1 MGRTKARKEKEKY
14 EEWNSWKNGRGLSSG
29 SHEGWEG
36 WHQEWKSWK
45 NWREDDH
52 WKEDWNKGW
61 EGWHQHVEK
70 PVEDKQQQSIAE
82 KDPDEEM
89 PICGFTLS
97 RVPWQQGRDGADAEK
112 QVETDDIDEE
122 AIKKY
127 IETVPRDSFS
137 QRVMTERLA
146 IECEQ
151 DGEMYVAKYFL
162 PAACP
167 LRGTYQS
174 DSFRTEI
181 SARRNVCAKI
191 VADLRKEGLL
201 DSESN
206 ATKVLPALQPEISC
220 PLQCPPQ
227 MSLECL
233 EASPL
238 KGVLEWPSEIVLNHI
253 TLVPGRENMEG
264 GSVAQWMNFGCL
276 SGYTLPAERP
286 GFALQFEL
294 GEGRPAVRIEPKVI
308 SWPPSAGAT
317 AHIQVYNDAVL
328 PDWDEALAIV
338 PLIQDGMGW
347 EIDWERICGV
357 SSEGKKDIPPEW
369 LHQLCQRIVIL
380 QRLEQ
385 LGRIFAPIGPVP
397 NPLRME
403 AVMGGGHGWGAQAF
417 QVLCLQGEK
426 ALKMLFAVTAY
437 VEYPYDDAGRLSQR
451 VQASMDATRLA
462 SLVANSGLLAEVIP
476 SVDWLPRLAGV
487 EPDTAVKMLFA
498 LVGAYAGEKGG
509 DFYSVVKLWEWLTAD
524 EQKATR
530 GDEKSDTDELKTS
543 NRYVDSDATKYKGR
557 TPTYER
563 FSQVV
568 DPEDGTP
575 ELHVKYEKLGVA
587 RYRRADVQKKRDH
600 SQYEVKNSPEKGW
613 MDIHYD
619 HRQATYVWRA
629 FQVPDDQN
637 NYFPAALPN
646 KVQCWLRGTSAAA
659 LINFKR
665 CGSPTLTHESLCEKK
680 DGSLHVQ
687 YQCGG
692 LFRYTRCPQGG
703 LGFEESISPE
713 KGESCK
719 SPIWYSENPGEKT
732 LLSEISA
739 HSDSQE
745 GAPLPNKVTE
755 WLMTGKSLFQIGSV
769 VAANASGDDVKVTS
783 EHEADHITWIS
794 NAEGDSEHWKCCRE
808 HVGCAIIFV
817 AGKLVENEFCLE
829 ELIYKGQA
837 AETENGTVM
846 PERVIKWM
854 KKHPER
860 KCDER
865 VFKEYI
871 EQQRK
876 RDTPLCTLAPLQMQG
891 CFPQLP
897 SIDLGHVEKAL
908 HHSFSNRM
916 LLAEALL
923 HSTGKHDSMTP
934 DFQRLAFVGNAVA
947 EQLVTRILVESAQ
960 FSTCATLSRRDKLV
974 DASTFAVGPNASLEE
989 RNLTPEYE
997 WPQEQKGVSYGA
1009 DWPAIDDIDLSSP
1022 EKFRK
1027 VYNACCNNVA
1037 YARTCVE
1044 LGLYKGMLQ
1053 GSKDLSRSIHS
1064 FVKAVARSKE
1074 DESAEKGW
1082 MRLLRHDAPR
1092 ALGNVFIACL
1102 GATIMDGAQ
1111 GVQEYSYLDARKVLA
1126 QHIKDC
1132 KDMPVMEVLP
1142 DKKENQSD
1150 GSWEMLKDLLKDG
1163 GNTLDGKQLAPP
1175 PPLCIPC
1182 GTPDPTPVLTVP
1194 APPKPEEEHLRDK
1207 ALILTDVH
1215 CFYVDDGAL
1224 TCARSPRTAFL
1235 RAPYMDLPREEY
1247 FVDDDS
1253 ILADDNA
1260 YDKPENGAAKHC
1272 PDCEMWLNGPTQWED
1287 HKIGKKHKK
1296 NVKKGGPSKTPALS
1310 KAKAKQP
1317 PEEATGESPEAEE
1330 AMTTPAVMEDVNQ
1343 QYGYPGG
1350 GPPPQYGYPGAWA
1363 PSQYDYPNLDPGYHY
1378 HWNWPNLGYT
1388 GYDCCYH
1395 VPLPLPYARD
1405 QILLQPH

>member
-1 MGRTKARKEKEKY
+1 MGRTKAR
-14 EEWNSWKNGRGLSSG
+14 NSWKNGRGLSSG
-29 SHEGWEG
+29 SHEGWEMR
-36 WHQEWKSWK
+36 HQEWKSWK
-45 NWREDDH
+45 NRREDDY
-52 WKEDWNKGW
+52 WKEGWNKGW
-61 EGWHQHVEK
+61 EGWHQ
-70 PVEDKQQQSIAE
+70 QQQSIAE

-637 NYFPAALPN
+637 NYLPAALPN

-687 YQCGG
+687 YQGGG

-1175 PPLCIPC
+1175 PPLCVPW
-1182 GTPDPTPVLTVP
+1182 GTSDPIPVLTVP
-1194 APPKPEEEHLRDK
+1194 APPKPEEEQLHA
-1207 ALILTDVH
+1207 ALTLTDVH
-1215 CFYVDDGAL
+1215 CCYVDDDAL
-1224 TCARSPRTAFL
+1224 TFARSPRTALL
-1235 RAPYMDLPREEY
+1235 RVPYMDMPREDY
-1247 FVDDDS
+1247 NQDDESTEDD
-1253 ILADDNA
+1253 ADETNGP
-1260 YDKPENGAAKHC
+1260 PENGAAKYC
-1272 PDCEMWLNGPTQWED
+1272 PDCEMWLNGPIQWED

-1296 NVKKGGPSKTPALS
+1296 NVKKGGPSKTPASS
-1310 KAKAKQP
+1310 KAKAKAEAKQP
-1317 PEEATGESPEAEE
+1317 PEEAAGESPEAEE
-1330 AMTTPAVMEDVNQ
+1330 AMTTPAAMEDVNQ
-1343 QYGYPGG
+1343 QYGYLGG
-1350 GPPPQYGYPGAWA
+1350 WPPPQYGYPGGWA
-1363 PSQYDYPNLDPGYHY
+1363 PSQYDYPGGWALSQWNPGYHCSI
-1378 HWNWPNLGYT
+1378 PGYPSY
-1388 GYDCCYH
+1388 GCYL
-1395 VPLPLPYARD
+1395 VPHPPLDTSDEILPQA
-1405 QILLQPH
+1405 H